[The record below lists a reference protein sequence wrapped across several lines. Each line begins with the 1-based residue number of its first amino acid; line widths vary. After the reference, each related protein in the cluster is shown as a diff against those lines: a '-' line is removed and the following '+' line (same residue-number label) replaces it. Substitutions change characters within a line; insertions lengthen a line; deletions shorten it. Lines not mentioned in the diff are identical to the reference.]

1 MKTAIIEKNDK
12 WVSEMTEKR
21 VGFLQAFK
29 LFFTHYV
36 DFEGKSTRAA
46 YWWWQLWEFLI
57 GLILGG
63 LFALAIVVPLANR
76 DGDVL
81 MSLFTGIIVAMILLM
96 LWGLGTLVP
105 RIALLVR
112 RYRDAGVNPLLVL
125 LTLGAPY
132 LISQYL
138 SIRMVLDMST
148 VSVTGRELPTL
159 IGQHPAL
166 FITGY
171 GLIVL
176 IEIGNFIV
184 TLLPSSSKRRF
195 L

>member
-1 MKTAIIEKNDK
+1 
-12 WVSEMTEKR
+12 MTEKR
-21 VGFLQAFK
+21 VGFFQAFK

-46 YWWWQLWEFLI
+46 YWWWQLWEFLF

-63 LFALAIVVPLANR
+63 LFAFTIVIPLTRGGGEVSAS
-76 DGDVL
+76 V
-81 MSLFTGIIVAMILLM
+81 FTGIIMPVILAI

-138 SIRMVLDMST
+138 SMRLILDMSA
-148 VSVTGRELPTL
+148 VFNTGSEFSTL
-159 IGQHPAL
+159 IEQHPAL